1 MTKTPL
7 LGMTL
12 EELQDVCLQ
21 LSMPKFTAKQIAQW
35 IYGKHVYSIDE
46 MTNLSKANREKLDSL
61 FCVGNAAPIETNRS
75 KDGTVKYL
83 FPTEDGQFVET
94 VYIPDGDRAT
104 LCVSCQVGCKM
115 NCLFCQTGKQGWH
128 GNLTVRDILNQ
139 IYTVN
144 QLEAEKGLTPLS
156 NIVYMGQGEP
166 LDNLDNVL
174 KSIQILTADYGWAW
188 SPRRIT
194 VSTVGLRTTMR
205 RLLDESDCH
214 VAVSLHSP
222 IHEQRL
228 QLMPAEKQFAIS
240 DIVALLKEYDWSHQ
254 RRITFEYTMFGG
266 TNDSTL
272 HAKELLKL
280 LQGLDCRVNLIRW
293 HRVPD
298 VPLKEVSMATMEH
311 FRDYLNNHGITTTIR
326 ASRGQDIWAACGLLS
341 TQSHTERT
349 YENKE
354 LSSLT
359 S

>member
-1 MTKTPL
+1 
-7 LGMTL
+7 
-12 EELQDVCLQ
+12 
-21 LSMPKFTAKQIAQW
+21 
-35 IYGKHVYSIDE
+35 
-46 MTNLSKANREKLDSL
+46 
-61 FCVGNAAPIETNRS
+61 
-75 KDGTVKYL
+75 
-83 FPTEDGQFVET
+83 
-94 VYIPDGDRAT
+94 
-104 LCVSCQVGCKM
+104 CVSCQVGCKM

-144 QLEAEKGLTPLS
+144 QLEAEEGLTPLS

-194 VSTVGLRTTMR
+194 VSTVGLKTTMR
-205 RLLDESDCH
+205 RLLDESECH

-222 IHEQRL
+222 IPEQRL
-228 QLMPAEKQFAIS
+228 QLMPAEKQFAIC

-298 VPLKEVSMATMEH
+298 VPLKEVSMTTMEH

-341 TQSHTERT
+341 TSSRTERIS
-349 YENKE
+349 ENE
-354 LSSLT
+354 EPSSQTL
-359 S
+359 